1 MRGIKIL
8 LIYSFCL
15 FAINSLAA
23 EFPYCTNGS
32 DNGNGYGWDPAVID
46 PNGSHSCL
54 VPIVPA
60 TPDVPNVPA
69 TPGVPNTPNNTEISK
84 WTAGGPGQSCKTPN
98 YTCSGTLRQIG
109 CNANVTDSALT
120 SHCHALFGGY
130 GVVHCFVTDS
140 SGKVTSRFL
149 DACP

>member
-1 MRGIKIL
+1 MSVIKIL

-15 FAINSLAA
+15 FAANALAA
-23 EFPYCTNGS
+23 DFPYCTNGS

-54 VPIVPA
+54 VS
-60 TPDVPNVPA
+60 NVPGNPDA
-69 TPGVPNTPNNTEISK
+69 PNTPNNTEIGK
-84 WTAGGPGQSCKTPN
+84 WTAGGPGQSCKTPS
-98 YTCSGTLRQIG
+98 YTCSGTSRQIS
-109 CNANVTDSALT
+109 CKANVTDPALT

-130 GVVHCFVTDS
+130 GVVHCFITDS